1 MAKEMS
7 ELITFI
13 LGLHIFLCDSLLIS
27 RLFALQKRFLLRY
40 ANHQG
45 PHWNEIFHLKRNE
58 DEITFVV
65 AKERQAREPLHGRL
79 FAYFYKR
86 HRLNGKKIE
95 FHCGK
100 LSNTQIIFWTP
111 SLMMC
116 LPSLPLNRTF
126 VINRKFIGE

>member
-27 RLFALQKRFLLRY
+27 SLFALQKRFLLRY

-45 PHWNEIFHLKRNE
+45 PHWNETFHLKRNE

-111 SLMMC
+111 LTNDV
-116 LPSLPLNRTF
+116 PPLIALKSNF
-126 VINRKFIGE
+126 CYK